1 MALVGTPVTCYRTMW
16 HTHYIVKVWL
26 FSPLESIGHFLIA
39 NVSKYSWSL
48 DVGCQCFEK
57 ALRILSVSVKC
68 RFMCVTFKIV
78 FWDLDVW
85 SVKELLEFTS
95 SVLLISPNLWPN
107 LILLNSLMVTLAKP
121 QFQPDAVTVEH
132 TPVSWAIFT
141 THISSYLQAE
151 VYKHG
156 VVTSTW
162 S

>member
-1 MALVGTPVTCYRTMW
+1 MASVGTPVTCYRTMW

-26 FSPLESIGHFLIA
+26 FLSPLESIGHFLIA
-39 NVSKYSWSL
+39 NASKYSWRL
-48 DVGCQCFEK
+48 DVGC
-57 ALRILSVSVKC
+57 LSVSVKC

-132 TPVSWAIFT
+132 TLVSWAIFT